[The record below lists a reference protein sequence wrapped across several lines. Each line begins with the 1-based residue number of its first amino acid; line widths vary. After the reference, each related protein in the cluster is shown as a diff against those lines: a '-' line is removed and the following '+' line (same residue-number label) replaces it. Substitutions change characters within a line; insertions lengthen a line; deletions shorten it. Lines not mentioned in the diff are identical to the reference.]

1 MASVQ
6 KTARGY
12 RVQVFV
18 KGVRDSATKR
28 TKREAE
34 AWGVAREAE
43 LLAQADL
50 APGRRYTVADML
62 RRYRDEVTPKK
73 RGARWETVR
82 INMFL
87 GSEHFPSTVLLADAS
102 SDVFGRWRDV
112 RLTQVKPGSVLRE
125 IGVVSAAFETARRE
139 WKWVAA
145 NPIQDVR
152 RPSMPEHR
160 DVVISRAQIKAM
172 LRALGYSRSRRVTQV
187 RHVVAVAFL
196 VALRTGMRQGELC
209 GLTWDHVHADYC
221 RLPVTKT
228 VARNVPLSPKARALI
243 ERMRGWDDAR
253 VFGIPAATVD
263 AMFRK
268 YRERAGLTGF
278 TFHDSR
284 HTAAT
289 WMALRGTN
297 VLHLCK
303 AFGWKDPKR
312 AMIYYNPTA
321 SQIAALLR

>member
-18 KGVRDSATKR
+18 KGVRDSATFR
-28 TKREAE
+28 TKREAD
-34 AWGVAREAE
+34 AWGVSREAE
-43 LLAQADL
+43 LLEQAVL
-50 APGRRYTVADML
+50 APDRRFTVGDML

-73 RGARWETVR
+73 RGARWEAVR

-87 GSEHFPSTVLLADAS
+87 ASEHFPASMALADAS

-112 RLTQVKPGSVLRE
+112 RLAQVKPGSVLRE

-139 WKWVAA
+139 WKWVQA
-145 NPIQDVR
+145 NPIKDVR
-152 RPSMPEHR
+152 RPGMPEHR
-160 DVVISRAQIKAM
+160 DVVISRSQIRGM
-172 LRALGYSRSRRVTQV
+172 LKALGYSRRHGVGQV

-209 GLTWDHVHADYC
+209 GLEWSRVHADYC

-228 VARNVPLSPKARALI
+228 VARNVPLSRKARALI
-243 ERMRGWDDAR
+243 ERMRGWDDAL
-253 VFGIPAATVD
+253 VFDIPTATLD

-268 YRERAGLTGF
+268 YRTRAGLSGF

-289 WMALRGTN
+289 WLARKLD
-297 VLHLCK
+297 VLDLCK

-321 SQIAALLR
+321 SQMAARMN